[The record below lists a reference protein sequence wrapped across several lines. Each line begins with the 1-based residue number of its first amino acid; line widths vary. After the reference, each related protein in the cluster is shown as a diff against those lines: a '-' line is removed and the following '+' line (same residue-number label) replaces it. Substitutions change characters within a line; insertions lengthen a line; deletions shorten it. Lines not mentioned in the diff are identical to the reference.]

1 MKKTITGHSMD
12 IRSFFGKK
20 PAGKQPAATKE
31 ATKPR
36 KKRLVISDSDDDDI
50 IELPVK

>member
-1 MKKTITGHSMD
+1 MD
-12 IRSFFGKK
+12 IRSFFGKQSSDK
-20 PAGKQPAATKE
+20 SAPSKE
-31 ATKPR
+31 TNRPK

>member
-1 MKKTITGHSMD
+1 MLNKIYLASMD
-12 IRSFFGKK
+12 IRNFFGRKSADK
-20 PAGKQPAATKE
+20 PTSSKATSHPK
-31 ATKPR
+31 